1 ATIQLDR
8 PFATMH
14 VTNPEIVDILP
25 LSDRAATLVPKT
37 GGITSVDIVDDKATL
52 VSSLIVRVTPAN
64 FAPPVPVVGRVEVH
78 NNWAHIGSS
87 TVYLCGLA
95 GCQFVHEEELKAA
108 PPPIPQPARVTNNSV
123 NVVNRSGPGFVLP
136 PY

>member
-1 ATIQLDR
+1 
-8 PFATMH
+8 
-14 VTNPEIVDILP
+14 
-25 LSDRAATLVPKT
+25 VPKT

-64 FAPPVPVVGRVEVH
+64 FAPPVPVSGRVEVH

-108 PPPIPQPARVTNNSV
+108 PPPIPQPAPVTNNSV